1 MSQTFELKNSNA
13 SERSYYCS
21 MKFKFLKID
30 LESRTTYTCH
40 AAAPHSVDFDWLSH
54 NPGQLF
60 NHDTNIAEREMM
72 LANQRNASC
81 EQNCWQAEDQSAVS
95 PRLIQQ
101 GTQRTHI
108 DVYAQPEIIDLT
120 INGDCNLTCS
130 YCCKEYSSSWRR
142 DVVDN
147 GDYSVSNDRYRA
159 TDKDR
164 VLLKIS
170 QPELKQTDRYQ
181 SLLDEVALAAP
192 GLKRLVVT
200 GGEPFLDNKLVTTL
214 KKLQLQPSATVEI
227 YTGLGVNISRFAKI
241 INELQSIK
249 NVEIIV
255 SAESVQKFLEFNRYG
270 SNWPDFESKIELLQ
284 TSGIKMRFHSTL
296 TNLTLFG
303 FAEFYRYFKDHKI
316 VINFAYQPDM
326 MAPYVLDDKSK
337 QMIIEQLQ
345 ALPEQLRD
353 PIIKSMTPQP
363 TITNRTDIG
372 KFLKQFVQR
381 RPDLD
386 LVIFPEH
393 FLQWTQQH
401 VV

>member
-1 MSQTFELKNSNA
+1 MSRTFELKNSNA

-21 MKFKFLKID
+21 MKFKYLKID

-40 AAAPHSVDFDWLSH
+40 AAAPHSVDFNWL
-54 NPGQLF
+54 NQNTGQLF
-60 NHDTNIAEREMM
+60 NHDTNIQEREMM

-95 PRLIQQ
+95 PRLVQQ
-101 GTQRTHI
+101 GAKRTHI
-108 DVYAQPEIIDLT
+108 DVHTQPEIIDLT

-142 DVVDN
+142 DVVNN
-147 GDYSVSNDRYRA
+147 GDYSVSSDRYSA

-170 QPELKQTDRYQ
+170 QPKLKQTDRYQ
-181 SLLDEVALAAP
+181 SLLDEIVLAAP

-200 GGEPFLDNKLVTTL
+200 GGEPFLDNKLVNTL
-214 KKLQLQPSATVEI
+214 KKLQLQPDAAVEI

-241 INELQSIK
+241 INELQSIR

-270 SNWPDFESKIELLQ
+270 SNWSDFESKIKMLQ
-284 TSGIKMRFHSTL
+284 TAGINMRFHSTL

-303 FAEFYRYFKDHKI
+303 FAEFYHYFQDHKI

-326 MAPYVLDDKSK
+326 MAPYVLDNTSK

-345 ALPEQLRD
+345 VLPESVRD
-353 PIIKSMTPQP
+353 PIIKSMAPQP
-363 TITNRTDIG
+363 TEANRIDIG
-372 KFLKQFVQR
+372 KFLIEFVHR

-386 LVIFPEH
+386 LGIFPEH
-393 FLQWTQQH
+393 FLQWTEQH